1 MGAVPT
7 GDTGFVLSLLQLL
20 FGQTGA
26 LGTVLIMANGYQAW
40 LYLQE
45 RKAHAE
51 TRAAYTAAADKRTEI
66 LENYVKS
73 IGDIKQS
80 IDLLSLRKR

>member
-1 MGAVPT
+1 
-7 GDTGFVLSLLQLL
+7 LL

-26 LGTVLIMANGYQAW
+26 LGTVLIMANAYQAW

-45 RKAHAE
+45 RKSHEA
-51 TRAAYTAAADKRTEI
+51 TRQSMQTAADKRTEI
-66 LENYVKS
+66 LESYVKS

-80 IDLLSLRKR
+80 IDLLSIRKR

>member
-1 MGAVPT
+1 MGT
-7 GDTGFVLSLLQLL
+7 GDQSFIINLLSLL

-26 LGTVLIMANGYQAW
+26 LGTVLIMANAYQAW

-45 RKAHAE
+45 RKSHEA
-51 TRAAYTAAADKRTEI
+51 TRQSMQTAADKRTEI
-66 LENYVKS
+66 LESYVKS

-80 IDLLSLRKR
+80 IDLLSIRKR